1 VCWLSYDVRRQDRYD
16 LGSVLS
22 HASWQVRTGL
32 FNKRLTKMNLIPN
45 TLIKLG
51 LVKEELDYVRDNR
64 GVKNKKPR
72 NSWTRN

>member
-1 VCWLSYDVRRQDRYD
+1 
-16 LGSVLS
+16 
-22 HASWQVRTGL
+22 
-32 FNKRLTKMNLIPN
+32 MNLITN

-51 LVKEELDYVRDNR
+51 LLKEKLDYVRDNR